1 MSFPDTSA
9 KTKPTTPIEGNQNNQ
24 TKATERNQTKRS
36 QPKPNQTG
44 LKETETI
51 ISTIAPFYQELGIF
65 CLT

>member
-24 TKATERNQTKRS
+24 TKATERNQKRS

-51 ISTIAPFYQELGIF
+51 ISTIAPFYQELGIL